1 MRILIID
8 DQHEIADNLQ
18 KSFRDECFAVDT
30 AYDGEEGSYKAR
42 TSNYDL
48 IILDNNMPKKDGKT
62 VVKEIRAAGIPTPI
76 IMLSVRAETSTKVEL
91 LNIGVDDY
99 VTKPFSFEELLA
111 RTKALLRRPK
121 NIENEIL
128 QIDDLILDTKKN
140 LLKRGAVEIYLTK
153 KEYMLLEYMM
163 RNQDIVLSRSM
174 ILEHVWDINADPFS
188 NTIESHILS
197 LRKKIDNGE
206 KKSLIVTVPG
216 RGYKITC
223 Q

>member
-8 DQHEIADNLQ
+8 DQREIADSLQ
-18 KSFRDECFAVDT
+18 KSFKDECYAVDM

-42 TSNYDL
+42 SSNYDL

-62 VVKEIRAAGIPTPI
+62 VAKEIRAEGISTPI

-121 NIENEIL
+121 QIENEVL
-128 QIDDLILDTKKN
+128 QVDELVLDTKRN
-140 LLKRGAVEIYLTK
+140 LLKRGASEIYLTK

-197 LRKKIDNGE
+197 LRKKIDSGD
-206 KKSLIVTVPG
+206 KKSIIVTVPG
-216 RGYKITC
+216 RGYKIASR
-223 Q
+223 

>member
-8 DQHEIADNLQ
+8 DQREIAGSLQ
-18 KSFRDECFAVDT
+18 KSFKDECYAVDM

-62 VVKEIRAAGIPTPI
+62 VAKEIRAEGISTPI

-121 NIENEIL
+121 AIENEIL
-128 QIDDLILDTKKN
+128 RVDDLILDTKKS
-140 LLKRGAVEIYLTK
+140 LIKRGATEIYLTK

-163 RNQDIVLSRSM
+163 RNQDVVLSRSM

-197 LRKKIDNGE
+197 LRKKIDSGG
-206 KKSLIVTVPG
+206 KKSIIVTVPG
-216 RGYKITC
+216 RGYKIAS